1 MSHPAEPNGENR
13 DDVTVEQIRS
23 ALHDAAEAY
32 QPSRTAIVNRVASG
46 RAATRSEARRLAFF
60 SIRPVGAALA
70 VAVTLVLSVVAV
82 RSMNTDGPNNVA
94 VNPPAAAPVAASAS
108 ASRAPTTARPDATS
122 TKQPRESAAPPPAT
136 GQTGPSGQPA
146 GSDFLICDGA
156 VDPHSVDTWS
166 QNNVTITNTKTI
178 DSLRIT
184 IKVALT
190 AGTADAGRWTTVP
203 NSDITITVTRQA
215 TALTYA
221 YALKPGTTLAPG
233 RYTFAAQFQHH
244 SGRSA
249 DQDSYTVTARTGS
262 AGADLGGAFG

>member
-1 MSHPAEPNGENR
+1 MSHPTEPNGENR
-13 DDVTVEQIRS
+13 DDVNVEHIRS
-23 ALHDAAEAY
+23 ALHDAAQAY

-46 RAATRSEARRLAFF
+46 RAATRSKAKRLTLF
-60 SIRPVGAALA
+60 SVRPVGAALA

-82 RSMNTDGPNNVA
+82 RSMNNDGQNNAA

-108 ASRAPTTARPDATS
+108 PAASTGRPETTS
-122 TKQPRESAAPPPAT
+122 TKQPRPPTTPPT
-136 GQTGPSGQPA
+136 SGQTGPSGQPA
-146 GSDFLICDGA
+146 ANDFLTCDGA
-156 VDPHSVDTWS
+156 VDPHSVETWS
-166 QNNVTITNTKTI
+166 QNNVTVTNTKAI
-178 DSLRIT
+178 NSLRIT
-184 IKVALT
+184 VKVALT

-215 TALTYA
+215 TTLTYA

-233 RYTFAAQFQHH
+233 KYTFAAQFTHQ

-262 AGADLGGAFG
+262 AGAELAGTFT

>member
-1 MSHPAEPNGENR
+1 MSHPPEPNGENR
-13 DDVTVEQIRS
+13 DDVTVEHIRS
-23 ALHDAAEAY
+23 ALHDAAQAY

-46 RAATRSEARRLAFF
+46 RAATRSEAKRLTFF

-82 RSMNTDGPNNVA
+82 RSMNTDGPNNAA

-108 ASRAPTTARPDATS
+108 PAPATARPGATS
-122 TKQPRESAAPPPAT
+122 TKQPRESATPPPAS
-136 GQTGPSGQPA
+136 GQTSSSGQPA
-146 GSDFLICDGA
+146 GSDFLVCDGA
-156 VDPHSVDTWS
+156 VDPHSVATWS
-166 QNNVTITNTKTI
+166 QNNVTVTNTKAI

-233 RYTFAAQFQHH
+233 KYTFAAQFQHH